1 MMSQKEKTCV
11 CVCVCAVA
19 DETDRWIDEKW
30 DNDRVS
36 EKKSQR
42 VCTDCV
48 RSCG

>member
-1 MMSQKEKTCV
+1 MSRYEDDESKGKNV

-36 EKKSQR
+36 ENKSSES
-42 VCTDCV
+42 VY
-48 RSCG
+48 